1 MAALPMNQ
9 ENDKKPPISN
19 APRPT
24 PPRAGHNLW
33 VVWMIFASLLIP
45 FIAVIL
51 LFGFIHFF
59 RRWAH

>member
-1 MAALPMNQ
+1 MNQ
-9 ENDKKPPISN
+9 DKDKDKKPAISD
-19 APRPT
+19 ASRLTPR
-24 PPRAGHNLW
+24 RSGHNLW

-45 FIAVIL
+45 FIAVML